1 MPATFLKRDFN
12 TPTLQICKIFK
23 ETYFEEQLRAISS
36 EKIPMKRKKLRNLFI
51 GAFIKVVFMI
61 TVYEAVQFLFIFIR
75 LYHFSPS
82 LTYFKGHLFVIHSSF
97 RSHICERFLTVKVH
111 KKTEKMLALR
121 KALASFL
128 WTLTVQNL
136 PQIFRFGDQW
146 VNILI
151 SKN

>member
-1 MPATFLKRDFN
+1 MPTTFLKRDFN
-12 TPTLQICKIFK
+12 TPTL
-23 ETYFEEQLRAISS
+23 YFEEQLRAISS

-61 TVYEAVQFLFIFIR
+61 TVYEAVQFLFIFIS

>member
-97 RSHICERFLTVKVH
+97 RSYICERFLTVKVH

>member
-51 GAFIKVVFMI
+51 GAFINVVFMI
-61 TVYEAVQFLFIFIR
+61 TVYEAVQFLFIFIS

-97 RSHICERFLTVKVH
+97 RSYICERFLTVKVH

-151 SKN
+151 NKN

>member
-111 KKTEKMLALR
+111 KKAEKMLALR

>member
-1 MPATFLKRDFN
+1 MPTTFLKRDFN
-12 TPTLQICKIFK
+12 TPTLQSCKIFK

-82 LTYFKGHLFVIHSSF
+82 LTYFKGHIFVIHSSF
-97 RSHICERFLTVKVH
+97 RSYICERFLTVKVH

>member
-111 KKTEKMLALR
+111 KKTEKMLALH

>member
-51 GAFIKVVFMI
+51 GAFINVIFMI
-61 TVYEAVQFLFIFIR
+61 TVYEAVQFLFIFIS

-111 KKTEKMLALR
+111 KKAEKMLALR

>member
-12 TPTLQICKIFK
+12 TPTL
-23 ETYFEEQLRAISS
+23 YFEEQLRAISS

-111 KKTEKMLALR
+111 KKAEKMLALR

-151 SKN
+151 NKN

>member
-12 TPTLQICKIFK
+12 TPTL
-23 ETYFEEQLRAISS
+23 YFEEQLRAISS

-61 TVYEAVQFLFIFIR
+61 TVYEAVQFLFIFIS

-151 SKN
+151 NKN

>member
-61 TVYEAVQFLFIFIR
+61 TVYEAVQFLFIFIS

-151 SKN
+151 NKN

>member
-51 GAFIKVVFMI
+51 GAFINVVFMI

-111 KKTEKMLALR
+111 KKTEKMLALH

-151 SKN
+151 NKN

>member
-51 GAFIKVVFMI
+51 GAFINVIFMI
-61 TVYEAVQFLFIFIR
+61 TVYEAVQFLFIFIS

>member
-1 MPATFLKRDFN
+1 
-12 TPTLQICKIFK
+12 
-23 ETYFEEQLRAISS
+23 
-36 EKIPMKRKKLRNLFI
+36 
-51 GAFIKVVFMI
+51 
-61 TVYEAVQFLFIFIR
+61 
-75 LYHFSPS
+75 
-82 LTYFKGHLFVIHSSF
+82 
-97 RSHICERFLTVKVH
+97 
-111 KKTEKMLALR
+111 MLALH